1 MTEIAQAPRRV
12 VSAGGFVTTLGGSAR
27 SPAARAAMARAA
39 GASWS
44 IAELQEWAGTVIA
57 QVTGAESGWVTCG
70 AAAGLTLG
78 VAACI
83 AGTDVVRINA
93 LPASAGTPREI
104 VTQRGHRNSYDRA
117 FRLAGATITEVG
129 YPYAEGIGRT
139 YEYELSAACGDQ
151 TVAVA
156 YCARAT
162 AKGLPLDTVCELAHA
177 EGLPVI
183 VDAAAELPPVDNLR
197 RFIADGADLV
207 VFSGGKAI
215 RGPQAS
221 GVVAGKRGLIES
233 IGLQTLDMDVDPVAW
248 AQRHGHLP
256 PHHGLGRSLK
266 VGQEE
271 ILGVV
276 AALQE
281 FAHSDQDVFRREFA
295 EWLEQ
300 VRETIDLGTVV
311 ANPDG
316 SFYPR
321 LVVPFGAEPR
331 ARAIAEYL
339 ESRDPRVFV
348 AHAPLVRGEI
358 VICPEA
364 IDESD
369 RDHVEASLASAVG
382 RGDANRPFVVASRL
396 NAQTSG
402 DEEQDRP

>member
-1 MTEIAQAPRRV
+1 MTEPALVTDVAQAPHRV
-12 VSAGGFVTTLGGSAR
+12 ISAAGFVTTLGGGAR
-27 SPAARAAMARAA
+27 SSAARAAIAEAA

-78 VAACI
+78 AAACI
-83 AGTDVVRINA
+83 AGTDAARINA

-139 YEYELSAACGDQ
+139 YEYELSAAFGDQ

-156 YCARAT
+156 YCARAA
-162 AKGLPLDTVCELAHA
+162 AKGLPLATVCELAHA
-177 EGLPVI
+177 DGLPVI
-183 VDAAAELPPVDNLR
+183 VDAAAELPPVDNLK
-197 RFIADGADLV
+197 RFVSDGADLV

-221 GVVAGKRGLIES
+221 GIAAGKRELIDS

-248 AQRHGHLP
+248 ARRYGQLP

-271 ILGVV
+271 IHGVV
-276 AALQE
+276 AALRE
-281 FAHSDQDVFRREFA
+281 FAHSDQDAIRRELA
-295 EWLEQ
+295 RWLEQ
-300 VRETIDLGTVV
+300 VRERTELGTVV
-311 ANPDG
+311 ESRAD

-321 LVVPFGAEPR
+321 LVVPLSAEPR
-331 ARAIAEYL
+331 ARAVADQL
-339 ESRDPRVFV
+339 ATCDPRVFV
-348 AHAPLVRGEI
+348 AHAPLADGEI

-364 IDESD
+364 IDERD
-369 RDHVEASLASAVG
+369 RDHVEASLASAV
-382 RGDANRPFVVASRL
+382 SRVT
-396 NAQTSG
+396 AGQRRSAV
-402 DEEQDRP
+402 

>member
-1 MTEIAQAPRRV
+1 VSEPALRTDVAQSPRRV
-12 VSAGGFVTTLGGSAR
+12 VSAAGFVTTLGGGAR
-27 SPAARAAMARAA
+27 SPAARAAIAEAA

-57 QVTGAESGWVTCG
+57 RITGAESGWVTCG

-78 VAACI
+78 AAACI

-93 LPASAGTPREI
+93 LPASSGTPREI

-139 YEYELSAACGDQ
+139 YEYELSAAFGDQ
-151 TVAVA
+151 SVAVA

-162 AKGLPLDTVCELAHA
+162 AKGLPLVTVCELAHA
-177 EGLPVI
+177 GGLPVI
-183 VDAAAELPPVDNLR
+183 VDAAAELPPVENLR
-197 RFIADGADLV
+197 RFISDGADLV

-221 GVVAGKRGLIES
+221 GIVAGKRELIDS

-248 AQRHGHLP
+248 VRRYGKLP

-281 FAHSDQDVFRREFA
+281 FAHSDQEAIRRELA
-295 EWLEQ
+295 AWLEQ
-300 VRETIDLGTVV
+300 VRERTGLGIV
-311 ANPDG
+311 DDSRGG

-321 LVVPFGAEPR
+321 LVVPLNAEAR
-331 ARAIAEYL
+331 ARAVADDL
-339 ESRDPRVFV
+339 ATRDPRVFV
-348 AHAPLVRGEI
+348 AHAPLVDGEI

-364 IDESD
+364 IDERD
-369 RDHVEASLASAVG
+369 RDHVEASLAGAVG
-382 RGDANRPFVVASRL
+382 RGSASLHGYAR
-396 NAQTSG
+396 
-402 DEEQDRP
+402 